1 MRMENL
7 ATTSDLN
14 EYEAYFAQIV
24 DDKPTAANTEKFA
37 IMNGIKW
44 FAVEGVLPMKH
55 YFELRQRWKD
65 EVLMA
70 LPVSLSD
77 EDEEKA
83 LACTP
88 SFDELMAACKVRRET
103 FRDVIARAARERGYK
118 LPELAA
124 KLGCNHSNLWRYLK
138 GQSNMRADKL
148 EALVDILGLVPV
160 AYEVAPQK
168 DN

>member
-1 MRMENL
+1 MT
-7 ATTSDLN
+7 TTSGLS
-14 EYEAYFAQIV
+14 EYDAYIAQIV
-24 DDKPTAANTEKFA
+24 DDQPTAANTEKFA
-37 IMNGIKW
+37 ILNGIKW
-44 FAVEGVLPMKH
+44 FAVDGVLPMKH
-55 YFELRQRWKD
+55 YFEFRQRWQD

-88 SFDELMAACKVRRET
+88 SFEDLMAACKVRRET

-124 KLGCNHSNLWRYLK
+124 KIGCTHSNLWRYLK
-138 GQSNMRADKL
+138 GQINMRADKI
-148 EALVDILGLVPV
+148 EALMDILGLVPV
-160 AYEVAPQK
+160 AYEIAPQE
-168 DN
+168 D

>member
-1 MRMENL
+1 MENL
-7 ATTSDLN
+7 TTTSDLN
-14 EYEAYFAQIV
+14 EYEAYLAQIV
-24 DDKPTAANTEKFA
+24 DDKPTVANTEKFA
-37 IMNGIKW
+37 ILNGIKW
-44 FAVEGVLPMKH
+44 FAVDGVLPMRH

-77 EDEEKA
+77 EEEEMA
-83 LACTP
+83 LERTP
-88 SFDELMAACKVRRET
+88 SFEDLMAACKVRRET

-124 KLGCNHSNLWRYLK
+124 KLGCSHSNLWRYLN
-138 GQSNMRADKL
+138 GQINMRADKL
-148 EALVDILGLVPV
+148 EALIDILGLVPV
-160 AYEVAPQK
+160 AYEIAPQE

>member
-1 MRMENL
+1 MENL
-7 ATTSDLN
+7 TTTSGLS
-14 EYEAYFAQIV
+14 EYDAYIAQIV
-24 DDKPTAANTEKFA
+24 DDQPTAANTEKFA
-37 IMNGIKW
+37 ILNGIKW
-44 FAVEGVLPMKH
+44 FAVDGLLPMKH

-77 EDEEKA
+77 EEEEMA
-83 LACTP
+83 RDRTP
-88 SFDELMAACKVRRET
+88 SFDDLMVACKVRRET
-103 FRDVIARAARERGYK
+103 LRDVIARAARERGYK

-148 EALVDILGLVPV
+148 EALLDILGLVPV
-160 AYEVAPQK
+160 AYEVAPQG
-168 DN
+168 D

>member
-1 MRMENL
+1 MENL
-7 ATTSDLN
+7 TTASGLT
-14 EYEAYFAQIV
+14 EYEAYCAQIV

-37 IMNGIKW
+37 ILNGIKW
-44 FAVEGVLPMKH
+44 FAVDGVLPMKH

-88 SFDELMAACKVRRET
+88 SFDDLMAACKVRRET

-124 KLGCNHSNLWRYLK
+124 KIGCNHSSLWRYLK
-138 GQSNMRADKL
+138 GQINMRADKV
-148 EALVDILGLVPV
+148 EALLDILGLVPV
-160 AYEVAPQK
+160 AYEVAPQG

>member
-1 MRMENL
+1 MT
-7 ATTSDLN
+7 TTSDLN
-14 EYEAYFAQIV
+14 EYEAYLAQIV

-37 IMNGIKW
+37 ILNGIKW
-44 FAVEGVLPMKH
+44 FAVDGVLPMKH

-77 EDEEKA
+77 ELER
-83 LACTP
+83 TP
-88 SFDELMAACKVRRET
+88 SFDDLMAACKVRRET

-124 KLGCNHSNLWRYLK
+124 KIGCTHSNLWRYLK
-138 GQSNMRADKL
+138 GQINMRADKI
-148 EALVDILGLVPV
+148 EALMDILGLVPV
-160 AYEVAPQK
+160 AYEIAPK
-168 DN
+168 EED

>member
-1 MRMENL
+1 M
-7 ATTSDLN
+7 TSDLTD
-14 EYEAYFAQIV
+14 YEAYLAQIV

-37 IMNGIKW
+37 ILNGIKW
-44 FAVEGVLPMKH
+44 FAVDGVLPMRH

-103 FRDVIARAARERGYK
+103 LRDVIARAARERGYK

-124 KLGCNHSNLWRYLK
+124 KLECNHSNLWRYLK

-148 EALVDILGLVPV
+148 EALLDILGLVPV
-160 AYEVAPQK
+160 AYEVAPQE
-168 DN
+168 D